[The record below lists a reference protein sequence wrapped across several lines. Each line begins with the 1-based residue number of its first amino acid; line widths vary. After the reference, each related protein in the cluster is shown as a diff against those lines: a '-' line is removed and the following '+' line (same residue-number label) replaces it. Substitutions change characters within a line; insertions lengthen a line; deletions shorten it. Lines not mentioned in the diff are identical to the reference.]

1 MWQAILCSLGPR
13 PRSTCALQKGLA
25 TPEGFGHPR
34 RVWSPLESHCPGHP
48 CCLTTRSPPS
58 TSHLGNTLHHW
69 HRVWL
74 QQHCMGR
81 HLWGSP
87 RTPTLPG
94 HGAARPGDA
103 LTMGVGSLG
112 VLVGSPSVL
121 VGSPGVRVGSLGVR
135 DAVLVSPTSRGAGL
149 QRVNS

>member
-1 MWQAILCSLGPR
+1 MWQAILCSLGPC
-13 PRSTCALQKGLA
+13 PRSTWALQKGLA

-34 RVWSPLESHCPGHP
+34 SIWSPQKGLVTPGELLP
-48 CCLTTRSPPS
+48 RPS
-58 TSHLGNTLHHW
+58 TLSDHTEPSQYIPFGEHPPPLASGLAPAALHGEAH
-69 HRVWL
+69 
-74 QQHCMGR
+74 MGVTPLR
-81 HLWGSP
+81 P
-87 RTPTLPG
+87 R
-94 HGAARPGDA
+94 DA

-112 VLVGSPSVL
+112 VLVGSPGVL